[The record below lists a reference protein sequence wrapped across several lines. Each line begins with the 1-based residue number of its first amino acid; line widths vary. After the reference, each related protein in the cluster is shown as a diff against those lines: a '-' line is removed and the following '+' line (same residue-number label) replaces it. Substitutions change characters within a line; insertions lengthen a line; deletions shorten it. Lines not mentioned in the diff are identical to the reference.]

1 MLSRFNIWYLSS
13 FFISLIVVVPILMI
27 FGSFF
32 ETTTEYSSI
41 LKETFLLDYIFNTEL
56 ISNILLG
63 FFVSLSVLLGDLFF
77 SYLKR

>member
-41 LKETFLLDYIFNTEL
+41 LKGN
-56 ISNILLG
+56 ISIRLY
-63 FFVSLSVLLGDLFF
+63 F
-77 SYLKR
+77 

>member
-13 FFISLIVVVPILMI
+13 FFISLIVAVPILMI

-41 LKETFLLDYIFNTEL
+41 LKETFLLDLYF
-56 ISNILLG
+56 
-63 FFVSLSVLLGDLFF
+63 
-77 SYLKR
+77 